1 MKFDVV
7 LVLYPQFKDA
17 PLFQALLTNLG
28 VVLFDGL
35 ITQLNDSIEGY
46 AFVEEN
52 AAVGGHAA
60 MGGHAVVGVHTA
72 VEKNIV
78 VGDDE
83 SDEDALLFDCS
94 DRRLSS
100 DGDLDVNFMQANL
113 DRAVDG
119 AADGAAEPTIVYADS
134 EDNEGSGGSERLKGS
149 HLEADSD
156 DNLSDVDKE
165 IKKSD

>member
-7 LVLYPQFKDA
+7 LVLYPPFKDA

-46 AFVEEN
+46 ASVEEN
-52 AAVGGHAA
+52 AGV
-60 MGGHAVVGVHTA
+60 GGHAVVGVHAA
-72 VEKNIV
+72 VEKNIL

-83 SDEDALLFDCS
+83 SDEDALLSDCS
-94 DRRLSS
+94 DRRLSN
-100 DGDLDVNFMQANL
+100 DDDLDVNFMQANL
-113 DRAVDG
+113 DRVVDG
-119 AADGAAEPTIVYADS
+119 VTDGAAEPTIVYANS

-156 DNLSDVDKE
+156 DNLSNVDKE